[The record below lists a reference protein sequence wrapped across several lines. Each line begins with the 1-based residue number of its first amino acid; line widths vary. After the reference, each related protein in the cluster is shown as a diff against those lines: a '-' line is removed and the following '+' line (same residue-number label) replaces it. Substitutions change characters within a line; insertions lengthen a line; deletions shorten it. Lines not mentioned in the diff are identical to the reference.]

1 MILGTAENY
10 LKEELYHRIQEDPE
24 IFEFIQSG
32 SMDGLWYWDLEN
44 IENEWMSPKFWETLG
59 YEPSDMKNMASEWQD
74 IIFPDDLRLVL
85 DNLHK
90 HCMNKTHP
98 YDLVVRYRHKD
109 GSTVWM
115 RCRGMAVRDDKG
127 NPFRMLGAN
136 TNITDMK
143 EKELELEKTV
153 NMLDLV
159 FNGTHDSMALL
170 ALHDDNTFRYEL
182 VNRAFLDLVG
192 MPEDRIIGRQPED
205 VFGEK
210 SGSEISSHFHSCL
223 DISRI
228 LEVEEVNEVSGTALR
243 VRTTITP
250 VRNTGM
256 TDHIIETKRMS
267 QVT

>member
-59 YEPSDMKNMASEWQD
+59 YEPTDMKHMSSEWQD
-74 IIFPDDLRLVL
+74 IIFPDDLKLVL
-85 DNLHK
+85 DNLHD

-98 YDLVVRYRHKD
+98 YDLIVRYRHKD

-115 RCRGMAVRDDKG
+115 RCRGMAIRDDKG
-127 NPFRMLGAN
+127 NPYRMLGSN
-136 TNITDMK
+136 TDITDMK
-143 EKELELEKTV
+143 EKELALEKTG
-153 NMLDLV
+153 NLLDLV
-159 FNGTHDSMALL
+159 FNGTPDGMALL
-170 ALHDDNTFRYEL
+170 ASQGDNTFRYEL
-182 VNRAFLDLVG
+182 VNKAFLDSVG
-192 MPEDRIIGRQPED
+192 LPEDRIIGRQPED

-210 SGSEISSHFHSCL
+210 YGLEITGLFNSCL
-223 DISRI
+223 EHNRV
-228 LEVEEVNEVSGTALR
+228 LELEEESEFSGAALWFH
-243 VRTTITP
+243 TTITP
-250 VRNTGM
+250 VRKAGLP
-256 TDHIIETKRMS
+256 DHIIETKRMS